1 MADCGDCQNELPP
14 GWNYEACPG
23 DCNTFSGSSVSQLVC
38 EMKFELS
45 SACFLDSDS
54 YQNASQDYVK
64 DWCKCSCD
72 NCGKFLSMTSKML
85 LNVRFNIEI
94 LFIFILS
101 SNLYFTGNT
110 TRPTFP
116 PQGKFH
122 KNCIRT

>member
-1 MADCGDCQNELPP
+1 MAECGDCQNELPP

-85 LNVRFNIEI
+85 LNVRFFKYSDLAYIYI
-94 LFIFILS
+94 IFKFIFCRKYYKANIS
-101 SNLYFTGNT
+101 S
-110 TRPTFP
+110 TR
-116 PQGKFH
+116 
-122 KNCIRT
+122 

>member
-1 MADCGDCQNELPP
+1 MSDCGDCQNELPP

-54 YQNASQDYVK
+54 YQNASQDYVR

-72 NCGKFLSMTSKML
+72 NCGKFFYMTSKMFL
-85 LNVRFNIEI
+85 KVDFTLRSCLYLHHLQIHI
-94 LFIFILS
+94 LQAIL
-101 SNLYFTGNT
+101 
-110 TRPTFP
+110 
-116 PQGKFH
+116 QGQHFLHKVSVQ

>member
-1 MADCGDCQNELPP
+1 MSDCGDCQNELPP

-72 NCGKFLSMTSKML
+72 NCGKFLSMTSKMCL
-85 LNVRFNIEI
+85 SLSLNFQI
-94 LFIFILS
+94 
-101 SNLYFTGNT
+101 
-110 TRPTFP
+110 
-116 PQGKFH
+116 
-122 KNCIRT
+122 